1 MTPPPERGHGPRP
14 PDLIVP
20 RWPSPPPVRAVCT
33 TRAGGVSRGPF
44 GAFNLAGH
52 VGDDADAVA
61 VNRARLAARLGLPA
75 EPLWM
80 RQMHGARV
88 LGAEGFEAGEA
99 GDACVAR
106 APAGPCVVL
115 SADCL
120 PILLCARAGGV
131 IAAAHA
137 GWRGLVAGVV
147 ENTVAAMDT
156 KPAELIAWL
165 GPAIGAR
172 AYEVGAEVREAFV
185 TRDHSDARAFTP
197 ARTGRWNADLAL
209 IARRRLRRAG
219 VAAVYGADLCTYS
232 DPGRFYSFRRER
244 RTGRMAALIWME

>member
-1 MTPPPERGHGPRP
+1 M
-14 PDLIVP
+14 P

-33 TRAGGVSRGPF
+33 TRSGGVSRGPF
-44 GAFNLAGH
+44 EAFNLALH
-52 VGDDADAVA
+52 VGDDAGAVA
-61 VNRARLAARLGLPA
+61 VNRARLAARLSLPA

-80 RQMHGARV
+80 RQTHGARV
-88 LGAEGFEAGEA
+88 LDAGAFESGAA

-131 IAAAHA
+131 VAAAHA
-137 GWRGLVAGVV
+137 GWRGLAAGVV
-147 ENTVAAMDT
+147 ENTVAAMDCD
-156 KPAELIAWL
+156 PAALLAWL

-185 TRDHSDARAFTP
+185 ARDRPEARAFTP
-197 ARTGRWNADLAL
+197 TRPGRWNADLAL
-209 IARRRLRRAG
+209 LARRRLRRAG
-219 VAAVYGADLCTYS
+219 VAAVYGAGLCTCS
-232 DPGRFYSFRRER
+232 DPRRFYSFRRER
-244 RTGRMAALIWME
+244 RTGRMATLIWLE